1 MQIHKVDKSK
11 GRDDGTRM
19 RFLDYARNDKA
30 DRSLDVARDDSGAVN
45 SPSTTLKNDDLI
57 RFLHVGRNDKVD
69 GSK

>member
-1 MQIHKVDKSK
+1 MTNKE
-11 GRDDGTRM
+11 
-19 RFLDYARNDKA
+19 RFFDYAQNDIYNDIRAVREWRKRM
-30 DRSLDVARDDSGAVN
+30 RSLDVARDDSGAVN